1 MGGKDCCWRKLR
13 MVTKLILVDPL
24 TLTSALLLR
33 PPTLPRMELEK
44 LRSRSLAAEKELTE
58 KSQALQ
64 TALRDAD
71 VLKISAD
78 EKEKNFT
85 QLMMSIGEI
94 QRSGQG
100 RESELKEGKKS
111 AEEKLAK
118 AERELVDANHEVDT
132 LRKEKESL
140 ADAIEVAR
148 GKEKEISEELEDVK
162 KELMDLKGQSGGM
175 ESQLKLE
182 KELRARAEEK
192 EKEEKNERIAVSA
205 QMMAM
210 TTEHAA
216 KEQKVREEGE
226 RREAEYKERHKEMEG
241 KVQAME
247 KTADEQGEKI
257 KGLESERDALK
268 DAMKGEEFK
277 HNAAS
282 AEEIAALRGEVE
294 VLKEKLANAEL
305 RSAAFGEK
313 SAEDVGELERQ
324 LTLFK
329 TERRKM
335 FNIIQELRG
344 NVRVFARIR
353 PFLPN
358 DGVEEGAVPAVEQ
371 RSEFALKIN
380 GREGKE
386 VRKLNIAKV
395 TTTD

>member
-1 MGGKDCCWRKLR
+1 
-13 MVTKLILVDPL
+13 
-24 TLTSALLLR
+24 
-33 PPTLPRMELEK
+33 MELEK

-358 DGVEEGAVPAVEQ
+358 DGVDEGAVPAVEQ

-386 VRKLNIAKV
+386 VRKLNIARSRPPIEP
-395 TTTD
+395 TSLS